1 MTQLNCF
8 LKERCFLCLR
18 MATLSATEL
27 GVPQNRPFRASG
39 RDNFLELVASN
50 VRQGAVAMAMAM
62 AMEMAVA
69 VAVEVEVEVE
79 VAVAVAA
86 ARNQRKKAKM
96 VPSLNFPL

>member
-1 MTQLNCF
+1 M
-8 LKERCFLCLR
+8 CFLCLR

-50 VRQGAVAMAMAM
+50 VRQGAVAVAVAVAMAMAM
-62 AMEMAVA
+62 AMAA
-69 VAVEVEVEVE
+69 EVE
-79 VAVAVAA
+79 VAVAA

-96 VPSLNFPL
+96 VPSLNFPSVVCVCIR